1 MVTGDHPVTAKA
13 IAKQVGLI
21 GLNRETVHAAG
32 GTGRNRRHE
41 ITVTRSKRR
50 FSVVSVDDPT
60 RQPDDPLEVITG
72 DRIAGLT
79 EDDWTTIIRKKYV
92 VFARTTPEHKL
103 FIVEQCRK
111 RRE

>member
-21 GLNRETVHAAG
+21 GNERETVAHAG
-32 GTGRNRRHE
+32 GTGRSRRHE
-41 ITVTRSKRR
+41 ITVTRAKRR
-50 FSVVSVDDPT
+50 FSVVSHTDPPA
-60 RQPDDPLEVITG
+60 QAEDPLEVITG

-79 EDDWTTIIRKKYV
+79 DDDWTAIIRKKYV